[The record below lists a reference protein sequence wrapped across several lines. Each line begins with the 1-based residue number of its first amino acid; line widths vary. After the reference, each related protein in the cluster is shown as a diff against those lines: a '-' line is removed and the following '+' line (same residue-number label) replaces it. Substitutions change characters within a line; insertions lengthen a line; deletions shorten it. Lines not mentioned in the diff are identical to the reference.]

1 MFQALDFIARNSLL
15 GKNCLE
21 SNSWQV
27 TEIMPNK
34 TTKTL
39 SCKRFTQAKISLFKV
54 SKTFFD
60 VTAEIDLVQAV
71 KFVLSAVTMKR

>member
-1 MFQALDFIARNSLL
+1 
-15 GKNCLE
+15 
-21 SNSWQV
+21 
-27 TEIMPNK
+27 MPNK

-60 VTAEIDLVQAV
+60 LTAEIDLVQAV

>member
-27 TEIMPNK
+27 TKIMPNK

>member
-1 MFQALDFIARNSLL
+1 MFQALDFIARNPLL

-27 TEIMPNK
+27 TKIMPNK
-34 TTKTL
+34 TAKTL
-39 SCKRFTQAKISLFKV
+39 LKKKKISLFKV

>member
-1 MFQALDFIARNSLL
+1 
-15 GKNCLE
+15 
-21 SNSWQV
+21 
-27 TEIMPNK
+27 MPNK
-34 TTKTL
+34 TAKTL
-39 SCKRFTQAKISLFKV
+39 LKKKKISLFKV